1 MSRIEL
7 ANGSFIACE
16 GIGPNGHW
24 HPAGGSAELAR
35 AAVEDFRD
43 LQTTSALGFAAHRDI
58 LEFDKRTR
66 EQYGDDAYNSSGYYP
81 QFAWTA
87 LEGSGILTAL
97 SALTSDSAEI
107 KLHGFMGRA
116 GLLLPKDE
124 FQLAAELVAKGQT
137 INWGHR
143 TDECGGHNLL
153 FLYAGN
159 TVSKI
164 YPTRGY
170 NAPLL
175 VESFIFDP
183 STVSI

>member
-7 ANGSFIACE
+7 AKGSFITYE

-24 HPAGGSAELAR
+24 HPSGGTAELAR

-43 LQTTSALGFAAHRDI
+43 LPTTSALSFALHRDI
-58 LEFDKRTR
+58 LEFDRRTLD
-66 EQYGDDAYNSSGYYP
+66 QYGDDAYNSSGYYP

-87 LEGSGILTAL
+87 LENSGILPAL
-97 SALTSDSAEI
+97 SDLTSDGAEI
-107 KLHGFMGRA
+107 KLHGYMRVA

-124 FQLAAELVAKGQT
+124 FQIAAELAAEGQE
-137 INWGHR
+137 INWGHY
-143 TDECGGHNLL
+143 TDSCGGHNLL

-170 NAPLL
+170 DAPLL

-183 STVSI
+183 STVLR